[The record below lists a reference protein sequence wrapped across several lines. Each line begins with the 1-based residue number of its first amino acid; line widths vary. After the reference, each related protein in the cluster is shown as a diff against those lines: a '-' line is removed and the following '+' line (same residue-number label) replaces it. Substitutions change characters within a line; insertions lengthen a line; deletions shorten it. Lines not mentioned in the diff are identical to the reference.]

1 MLHEDTATAGRGSRS
16 RALLLT
22 TFFVSGAASLI
33 FEVVW
38 TRLLLISLGATATAV
53 GIVLGAFMGG
63 MAVGS
68 AWAGRGWLSRRDP
81 ILTYAILEGWVGA
94 YGLLTPYLLRSL
106 TTASPALQ
114 FILALAIL
122 LPATIAMGASLP
134 VLSRALG
141 KDSNMPA
148 VEVGKLYAANT
159 AGAVAGPLISVFWF
173 FPRLG
178 LSRTLLIASV
188 ADLLLFGGL
197 ILARRIFPPWKSPKK
212 EDSKEPGRPG
222 AILLVA
228 LGVSGAT
235 AMAYEVAWTRTLSLV
250 FGSSVY
256 GVTIMLS
263 TFLFGIAAGSALAA
277 FWIRHRRKP
286 VSLKAPAWLLA
297 GSSFGAFASLIIAR
311 ALPFLFVNIYRSFPE
326 RDLSLFL
333 TQFVV
338 SVLLMLPSTLCLGAM
353 LPIATSIYTTSD
365 RRTELGRQ
373 VSHLYTAN
381 LLGSTAGAIITATL
395 LMGRFG
401 IELSVRSASVVS
413 LVVAL
418 FLLAKARTPRFSTAG
433 LATISGAILFILGV
447 DPSGEPVA
455 KGFGFYTEPRAYD
468 QYDSS
473 GLRELV
479 AAHRLLY
486 YRDGPTATVSVQTVD
501 RYLFLKING
510 KTDASNGPGDTD
522 TQLLLGH
529 LPLLAADAD
538 KVAIIGWG
546 SGMTAGAVLSHDVEK
561 VDAFEIEPAVI
572 EASRFFDSI
581 NGNPLED
588 SRLQLILGDARSRL
602 LRTDE
607 IYDLIISEPS
617 NPWITGVANLFT
629 KDFFELAASRLH
641 PDGILAQWFHLYGM
655 SEASTRSL
663 LATFQ
668 SVFPHTLVF
677 KNRDLILLGSRKPIR
692 FDIMRLEAMFDRPRI
707 KESLSGSMVRY
718 PFDLLADLRLDG
730 RGLVAYTSDAQL
742 NTDDNLLLE
751 LAAPRS
757 LYKDHIDSI
766 RAGMARHS
774 APVLDHVTGYSS
786 QADVYIELASSF
798 FTSERKTEALETC
811 RAALEIETS
820 FEGLKLLGIILE
832 NLGRGEE
839 AREALE
845 EALALGGDPQG
856 RRFVEALI
864 RSIDSPVSP

>member
-1 MLHEDTATAGRGSRS
+1 VLHKATGTADLGSRP
-16 RALLLT
+16 RALLLAA
-22 TFFVSGAASLI
+22 FFVSGAASLI

-68 AWAGRGWLSRRDP
+68 AWAARGWMSRRDP
-81 ILTYAILEGWVGA
+81 ILLFAILEGWVGA

-114 FILALAIL
+114 FIVALVIL
-122 LPATIAMGASLP
+122 LPSTIAMGASLP
-134 VLSRALG
+134 VLTRALANES
-141 KDSNMPA
+141 DVPA
-148 VEVGKLYAANT
+148 AEVGKLYAANT
-159 AGAVAGPLISVFWF
+159 AGAVAGPLISVFWL
-173 FPRLG
+173 FPWLG
-178 LSRTLLIASV
+178 LSRTLMIASV
-188 ADLLLFGGL
+188 ADFLIFGGL
-197 ILARRIFPPWKSPKK
+197 ILARRGFPTWKSVKK
-212 EDSKEPGRPG
+212 GASEEPGRPEVG
-222 AILLVA
+222 LLVA

-277 FWIRHRRKP
+277 SWIRRRRKA

-297 GSSFGAFASLIIAR
+297 GSSLGAFASLIIAR

-353 LPIATSIYTTSD
+353 LPIATGISTTSD

-381 LLGSTAGAIITATL
+381 LVGSTAGAIITATL

-401 IELSVRSASVVS
+401 IELSVRSACLLS

-418 FLLAKARTPRFSTAG
+418 FLLAKARTPRVSTAG
-433 LATISGAILFILGV
+433 LATISGALLFILGV

-455 KGFGFYTEPRAYD
+455 KGFGFYTEPSAYD
-468 QYDSS
+468 RYDSS

-486 YRDGPTATVSVQTVD
+486 YRDGPTATVSVQMVD

-561 VDAFEIEPAVI
+561 VDAFEIEPAVV
-572 EASRFFDSI
+572 EASHFFDSI
-581 NGNPLED
+581 NGNPLQD

-607 IYDLIISEPS
+607 TYDLIISEPS

-629 KDFFELAASRLH
+629 KDFFELAASRLQ
-641 PDGILAQWFHLYGM
+641 PEGILAQWFHLYGM

-663 LATFQ
+663 LATFG

-677 KNRDLILLGSRKPIR
+677 KDRDLILLGSRKPIG
-692 FDIMRLEAMFDRPRI
+692 FDVTRMEAMFNSPRI
-707 KESLSGSMVRY
+707 KESLSGSMARY
-718 PFDLLADLRLDG
+718 PFDILADLRLDEN
-730 RGLVAYTSDAQL
+730 GLSAYTKDVRL

-757 LYKDHIDSI
+757 LYKDHIESI

-774 APVLDHVTGYSS
+774 AIVLDHVTGYASR
-786 QADVYIELASSF
+786 AEAYLELASSYY
-798 FTSERKTEALETC
+798 TSGRKDEAFATC
-811 RAALEIETS
+811 KESLAMETS

-832 NLGRGEE
+832 NLGRGNE

-845 EALALGGDPQG
+845 KALALGGDPQG

-864 RSIDSPVSP
+864 RSLDSPVSP